1 MRVAVIGAGIAG
13 LACANRLARS
23 GYKTVLFDKGR
34 GPGGRMSTRRVDL
47 PDLQLRFDHGAQ
59 YVTVRDPDFTA
70 VIEGLERDGHAA
82 RWDVAGA
89 DAWVG
94 TPGMN
99 GIVKALAQS
108 RHVHWGAR
116 VEHAER
122 TEIGWRISGDGF
134 EPHICDAAIVAVP
147 AEQAASL
154 LASLDGDIAEK
165 ARATLSEPC
174 WTLMAAFA
182 APLPIAEDVL
192 RHRGDIAWAARN
204 SAKPGRD
211 GPESWVLQASVPWSQ
226 THLEQ
231 SAEEV
236 ASRLLAALAL
246 DIGEPLPPLLHAT
259 AHRWRYARTTARHA
273 EPYWNPRLRLGVC
286 GDWLGGARIEAA
298 WLSGHR
304 LAGTILTQIS

>member
-47 PDLQLRFDHGAQ
+47 PDGRLHFDHGAQ
-59 YVTVRDPDFTA
+59 YLTARDPDFTA
-70 VIEGLERDGHAA
+70 MIEGLERDGHAA
-82 RWDVAGA
+82 RWDAAGA

-99 GIVKALAQS
+99 AIIKALAQP
-108 RHVHWGAR
+108 RNVHWGAR
-116 VEHAER
+116 VEQVEQSG
-122 TEIGWRISGDGF
+122 TGWLISGEGF
-134 EPHICDAAIVAVP
+134 DAQSCDAAIVAVP

-154 LASLDGDIAEK
+154 LAPLDEQIAAQ

-174 WTLMAAFA
+174 WTVMAAFA
-182 APLPIAEDVL
+182 APLPISDDVL

-204 SAKPGRD
+204 AAKPGRD
-211 GPESWVLQASVPWSQ
+211 GPETWVVQANVPWSQ
-226 THLEQ
+226 AQLER
-231 SAEEV
+231 SGEEV
-236 ASRLLAALAL
+236 TRLLLAALAAEM
-246 DIGEPLPPLLHAT
+246 GAPLPPLLYAA
-259 AHRWRYARTTARHA
+259 AHRWRYARTTSREAA
-273 EPYWNPRLRLGVC
+273 PYWNPRLRLGVC